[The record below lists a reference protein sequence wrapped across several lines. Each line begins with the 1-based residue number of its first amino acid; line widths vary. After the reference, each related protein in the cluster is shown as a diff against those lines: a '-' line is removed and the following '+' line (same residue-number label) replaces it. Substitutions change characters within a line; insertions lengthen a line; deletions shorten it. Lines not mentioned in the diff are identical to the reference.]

1 MRRKTLVFV
10 FAAALLAAMAVPL
23 FGGGGTAEAHVHG
36 ITPLL
41 KLSCKVDN
49 TITGANRADDGPAG
63 AGSGG
68 PITGLIARDVGNA
81 PLTQGDG
88 GFDAPVAVCP

>member
-1 MRRKTLVFV
+1 MRKKTLTFV
-10 FAAALLAAMAVPL
+10 FAAAVLAAMAVPL
-23 FGGGGTAEAHVHG
+23 FGGGGTVEAHVHG

-63 AGSGG
+63 AAGD
-68 PITGLIARDVGNA
+68 PITGLIPRDLGNA
-81 PLTQGDG
+81 PLTVGDG
-88 GFDAPVAVCP
+88 GFDAPVEVCP